1 MLANCQKYDK
11 ADILYQQIASSSYL
25 VFAVNLLG
33 QIKLIARADP
43 AWFLPPICIAC

>member
-11 ADILYQQIASSSYL
+11 ADIYQQIASSSYL

-33 QIKLIARADP
+33 QIKLTAHADS
-43 AWFLPPICIAC
+43 A